1 MKKAFFI
8 CFLLF
13 SFSFV
18 SNAQTTD
25 VWDFGATQLNSTQ
38 FNNLLNESVINN
50 WYPNTVT
57 PGSTG
62 VNFPTSFS
70 SGALSWVGNSG
81 DRLRT
86 TNTNLSRFDTNIASV
101 TSFTGRVYC
110 NGNATVNSTTGLPS
124 NRYMQLNLGED
135 DEVTI
140 IARGDTNG
148 LLSFVKEANP
158 SLQNNT
164 FPITSVSG
172 QTTEVNFVAQTA
184 GNYRIYDAT
193 AKVSFFRIIRKNA
206 VYTTIT
212 GAIDVSQAP
221 GIPSNYSVV
230 FTNAAGK
237 SWTASVSNGTYQ
249 VTVPVG
255 YAYSLSLVNANG
267 FVISSGETFN
277 TTGVTSPTTT
287 HNISISGVS
296 LVNLSGSI
304 VGLGTSISNLNL
316 SFTPSPSSGSI
327 YTPVPS
333 INSTN
338 GTYSVSIEANI
349 NYTISANG
357 VNDFELTTTTV
368 NISQNGTLNL
378 NFTAKPVFPVA
389 ISTTGINAQQQ
400 QELQLSFSNLNEP
413 GYNYSFSN
421 LSAISLRNG
430 TYAVQASGINNHPI
444 EQALTSNV
452 IVNSSPTSKTINF
465 KPVTVWTFNDLAIN
479 SSSLAYYKGLILNGQ
494 ITTNI
499 SSGHLTAKTGSSI
512 VIPVQPN
519 QRVILSYYFTANFS
533 IQGGPTITTATNSTN
548 ILETISYNYNGSSPG
563 TVTIN
568 VGGDSS
574 LTTYF
579 PEIRVVPNIPYQEII
594 TVGIDKQYPT
604 INQALEAASFMIRP
618 NNERVNIVIDPGNYE
633 EMLVVNIPSI
643 TLKNASPNPS
653 IQTTNNG
660 VNIHPNAVR
669 ITSYY
674 GHGYH
679 YYSMNSQNK
688 WNQEVL
694 QNSIDNGVPTFN
706 NAGAGTTN
714 GSFWNAT
721 VVVTGSDF
729 EADNI
734 IFENSFNQYISQKES
749 QDVLVP
755 WQTGSP
761 GVRPTNFGNM
771 NVQQRIFVERAAAIA
786 FPNNTQKAILKNC
799 SVIGR
804 QDSFFGGQNARIVVY
819 RGEVMGAVDFIFGG
833 MNVVFYK
840 TKLTMNVSD
849 ASNDTAY
856 ITAAQQTSG
865 RGYLMYECTVTST
878 NPNQNTNSI
887 YRAKPGYFGRPWQAN
902 TSEVVFYNT
911 TIETSNFPGFIDN
924 SLIFPIG
931 WLNTLGGTSSG
942 MYEIG
947 TTELSG
953 VTNVPSRANW
963 TTQLTTPMLNDGT
976 LINTFNFTK
985 GNDNWDPIPN
995 LVANDPLSNQNFNEN
1010 NLEVLMIKNT
1020 LHIRNVIYPTEIEIF
1035 NVLGAKSHS
1044 NKLLSDWQI
1053 QLPEGIWFINLQN
1066 DKGIKRVKAISN
1078 Q

>member
-1 MKKAFFI
+1 MKKAFII
-8 CFLLF
+8 CFYLA

-18 SNAQTTD
+18 SSAQTSD

-57 PGSTG
+57 PMSTG
-62 VNFPTSFS
+62 VNFPTSFT
-70 SGALSWVGNSG
+70 SGILSWVGNSG

-86 TNTNLSRFDTNIASV
+86 TNTNLSRFDANIASV

-110 NGNATVNSTTGLPS
+110 NGNAALNSTTGLPS
-124 NRYMQLNLGED
+124 SRYMQLNLGED
-135 DEVTI
+135 DEVKI
-140 IARGDTNG
+140 FARGDTNG
-148 LLSFVKEANP
+148 LLTFVNEASP

-184 GNYRIYDAT
+184 GNYRIFDAT
-193 AKVSFFRIIRKNA
+193 SKVSFFRIIRKNA
-206 VYTTIT
+206 VYTSVT
-212 GAIDVSQAP
+212 GTIDVSQAP
-221 GIPSNYSVV
+221 GISSNYSVV
-230 FTNAAGK
+230 FTNIAGK
-237 SWTASVSNGTYQ
+237 SWTANVSNGIYQ
-249 VTVPVG
+249 VRVPVG
-255 YAYSLSLVNANG
+255 YSYIISLVNANG
-267 FVISSGETFN
+267 YIISQGNSFN
-277 TTGVTSPTTT
+277 TSGVTLPTVN
-287 HNISISGVS
+287 HNIAISGVN
-296 LVNLSGSI
+296 LVNLSGNI
-304 VGLGTSISNLNL
+304 LGLGTSISNFNL
-316 SFTPSPSSGSI
+316 SFTPTPSSGSI
-327 YTPVPS
+327 FTPTPT
-333 INSTN
+333 INPTN
-338 GTYSVSIEANI
+338 GSYSVALEINI

-357 VNDFELTTTTV
+357 VNDFQLNTTTI

-378 NFTAKPVFPVA
+378 NFIAKPLFPVA
-389 ISTTGINAQQQ
+389 VFTTGINAQQQ
-400 QELQLSFSNLNEP
+400 QNLQLTFTNLNEP
-413 GYNYSFSN
+413 EYRYSFPN
-421 LSAISLRNG
+421 LSTISLRNG
-430 TYAVQASGINNHPI
+430 TYAIQASGINNHPI

-452 IVNSSPTSKTINF
+452 LVNNAPTSKTINF
-465 KPVTVWTFNDLAIN
+465 KPVTVWTFNDLVIN
-479 SSSLAYYKGLILNGQ
+479 STTLAYYKGLILSGQ
-494 ITTNI
+494 ISTNI

-519 QRVILSYYFTANFS
+519 QRVIVSYYFTANFS

-548 ILETISYNYNGSSPG
+548 ILETVSYIYNGSSAG

-568 VGGDSS
+568 VGGVSS

-579 PEIRVVPNIPYQEII
+579 SEVRVVPNILYQEII
-594 TVGIDKQYPT
+594 TVGTDKQYST
-604 INQALEAASFMIRP
+604 INQALEAASYMIRT

-633 EMLVVNIPSI
+633 EMLVVNIPNI
-643 TLKNASPNPS
+643 TLKNASTNPS
-653 IQTTNNG
+653 IQTTNKG

-674 GHGYH
+674 GHGYN
-679 YYSMNSQNK
+679 YYSMNGQNK
-688 WNQEVL
+688 WSLEVL
-694 QNSIDNGVPTFN
+694 QNSLDNGAPTFN
-706 NAGAGTTN
+706 NAGGTTN

-729 EADNI
+729 QADNI
-734 IFENSFNQYISQKES
+734 IFENSFNQYISQKEL
-749 QDVLVP
+749 QDVLVL

-761 GVRPTNFGNM
+761 GIRPTNFGNT
-771 NVQQRIFVERAAAIA
+771 NVQQRNFVERAAAIA
-786 FPNNTQKAILKNC
+786 FPNNTQKAVLKNC

-804 QDSFFGGQNARIVVY
+804 QDSFFGGHNVRVVVY
-819 RGEVMGAVDFIFGG
+819 KGEVMGAVDFIFGG
-833 MNVVFYK
+833 MTVVFYK

-911 TIETSNFPGFIDN
+911 TIETSNFPSFIGN
-924 SLIFPIG
+924 SLILPIG

-953 VTNVPSRANW
+953 AKNIPSRANW
-963 TTQLTTPMLNDGT
+963 ATQLTTPILNDGT
-976 LINTFNFTK
+976 VVNTFNFTK
-985 GNDNWDPIPN
+985 GNDSWDPIPN
-995 LVANDPLSNQNFNEN
+995 LVANDLLSNQNFNEN
-1010 NLEVLMIKNT
+1010 NLKVVMIKNT
-1020 LHIRNVIYPTEIEIF
+1020 LHIRNIIYPTQIEIF
-1035 NVLGAKSHS
+1035 NILGAKLHS
-1044 NKLLSDWQI
+1044 SKLHSDWQI
-1053 QLPEGIWFINLQN
+1053 ELPDGIWFINLQN
-1066 DKGIKRVKAISN
+1066 DKGIKRVKVISN